1 MHRIFAGMAVWAV
14 LFLVGEGVL
23 GIVTRRVDP
32 SLVGWHM
39 IFGVFVGVYICILH
53 VMVMFHFIGSGK
65 ELKEAAKVLGDD
77 SEVVKRVSKFK
88 QLVFPYATFAPIV
101 IGASVILGGEAQMN
115 VWGIGGWL
123 HWTLGLGGLVLN
135 LIAFPIEYRAL
146 KANLELMCQ
155 VDEQIK
161 REMAPGFYR

>member
-1 MHRIFAGMAVWAV
+1 MQRIFAGMAVWAV
-14 LFLVGEGVL
+14 IFIVGEGVL
-23 GIVTRRVDP
+23 GYLTRHHNEG
-32 SLVGWHM
+32 LIGWHM
-39 IFGVFVGVYICILH
+39 IGGIFVGVYVCILH
-53 VMVMFHFIGSGK
+53 IMVMFHFIGSGK

-77 SEVVKRVSKFK
+77 SEVIKRVSKFK
-88 QLVFPYATFAPIV
+88 QLVFPYATFAPIL

-115 VWGIGGWL
+115 VLGIGGWI